1 VPTHN
6 VGMTGTH
13 GDLAERLARA
23 GVTEREAE
31 VLSAV
36 AERLRNREIAERLYL
51 SVRTVESHVAA
62 LMRKLGVADRT
73 ALAALGADLRRAS
86 RADAALPAPL
96 TSLVGREDEIGE
108 LSSLAGEHRLVT
120 LVGPAGVGKTRLAL
134 SVASNHTEAFPDG
147 VRLADLAPVRVDLVG
162 DTIARALGVVPQP
175 GWSVRDVLRE
185 TAGGMRS
192 LLLVDNCEHV
202 VAEAA
207 EIIADL
213 LSIGDGLKV
222 LATSREPLGVPGEV
236 SYQVRTLP
244 VPDPGDA
251 ADAEAVGGYDA
262 VRLFAERAATAS
274 PGFRLTEANAP
285 AVAAL
290 CRRLDG
296 LPLAIELAASRVRSF
311 EPAQLVEHLD
321 HRFELLSGGAR
332 TALPRQRTLRGAIDW
347 SYDLLDEDERA
358 LFDRLG
364 VFPADFDY
372 GAARAICGADG
383 RADGADGGAD
393 AVIALLPRLVDKS
406 LVSTLGRGTR
416 RYRLLE
422 TLRAYA
428 AQRLAVSGT
437 GPASER
443 RHATHY
449 LAVAEQA
456 AGMLRTAEQRSWL
469 GRLNTEQPNLR
480 AALAFSVTA
489 RDVEDAW
496 RWIAALQRFWEIT
509 GQRREAEEW
518 IKRTLAL
525 GDPPPTSAVVA
536 GVAAASLVLQP
547 SDSRVAFDLARRATR
562 LAADLDDVTRARAAR
577 ALGMGAI
584 WVQPELV
591 LPALQEA
598 LAGFG
603 DDEPWERAV
612 TLQCLAQAVGDLGE
626 GLRRGRESASLFR
639 QVGDH
644 MFAANTLFIMAQR
657 AMYAG
662 VADDEVHGWLT
673 ESRAL
678 AEAAGSEED
687 QVHASVGFGQ
697 LAQLRGDLDHAAQL
711 MAECLPRLRRRGDQ
725 RCAGRALYVLGERA
739 REQRQ
744 LDRAEELL
752 GASVRA
758 ITLAGQS
765 FVLVNALEALAA
777 VISDQDRQR
786 TAAVLLGVA
795 DSAREVASA
804 HMRPLRAPDEA
815 LRRSLVAVLGAAD
828 FDTAHGEGERLS
840 PTQALDLVSDGERG
854 RSG

>member
-1 VPTHN
+1 
-6 VGMTGTH
+6 MTSTR

-31 VLSAV
+31 VLAAV

-62 LMRKLGVADRT
+62 LMRKLGVADRA
-73 ALAALGADLRRAS
+73 ALARLGAELRRTP
-86 RADAALPAPL
+86 RAGAALPAPL

-108 LSSLAGEHRLVT
+108 LSSLVDAHRLVT

-134 SVASNHTEAFPDG
+134 SVASNHAEAFPDG
-147 VRLADLAPVRVDLVG
+147 VRLADLAPVGVDLVG

-175 GWSVRDVLRE
+175 GWSLRDVLRE

-213 LSIGDGLKV
+213 LTTGDGLKV
-222 LATSREPLGVPGEV
+222 LGTSREPLGVPGEV
-236 SYQVRTLP
+236 SYPVRTLP
-244 VPDPGDA
+244 VPEPGDV
-251 ADAEAVGGYDA
+251 AEAVRGYDA

-274 PGFRLTEANAP
+274 RGFTLTDANAP

-347 SYDLLDEDERA
+347 SYDLLDDDERA

-372 GAARAICGADG
+372 EAARAICGADG
-383 RADGADGGAD
+383 GTDGSADGGAD
-393 AVIALLPRLVDKS
+393 AVITLLPRLVDKS
-406 LVSTLGRGTR
+406 LVSTVGRGTR

-422 TLRAYA
+422 TIRAYA

-437 GPASER
+437 GPASAR

-469 GRLNTEQPNLR
+469 GRLSTEQPNLR
-480 AALAFSVTA
+480 TAQAFSVTA
-489 RDVEDAW
+489 GDAEDAW

-509 GQRREAEEW
+509 GQRREADEW
-518 IKRTLAL
+518 IQRTLAL
-525 GDPPPTSAVVA
+525 GDPPATPAVVA
-536 GVAAASLVLQP
+536 GLAAASMVLQP
-547 SDSRVAFDLARRATR
+547 SDSRMAFDLARRATR
-562 LAADLDDVTRARAAR
+562 LAADLDDVTKARAAR

-584 WVQPELV
+584 WIRPELV
-591 LPALQEA
+591 LPALHEA

-603 DDEPWERAV
+603 DDAPWERAV
-612 TLQCLAQAVGDLGE
+612 TLQGLAQATGDLRE
-626 GLRRGRESASLFR
+626 GLRRGQESASLFR
-639 QVGDH
+639 EVGDH

-662 VADDEVHGWLT
+662 IADEEVHAWLT
-673 ESRAL
+673 ESQAL

-687 QVHASVGFGQ
+687 LVHASVGFGQ

-725 RCAGRALYVLGERA
+725 RCTGRALYVLGERA
-739 REQRQ
+739 REQQ
-744 LDRAEELL
+744 QFDRAEELL
-752 GASVRA
+752 GASIRA

-777 VISDQDRQR
+777 VACDQDRPR
-786 TAAVLLGVA
+786 TAVVLLGVA
-795 DSAREVASA
+795 DGARETASA
-804 HMRPLRAPDEA
+804 HMRPLRAPDET
-815 LRRSLVAVLGAAD
+815 LRRSLVKALGTAD
-828 FDTAHGEGERLS
+828 FDTAHAEGGRLS
-840 PTQALDLVSDGERG
+840 PTQALELVSAGERDRPG
-854 RSG
+854 

>member
-1 VPTHN
+1 
-6 VGMTGTH
+6 MTGTQ
-13 GDLAERLARA
+13 GDMAERLARA
-23 GVTEREAE
+23 GVTQREAE
-31 VLSAV
+31 VLAAV

-73 ALAALGADLRRAS
+73 ALAGLGAELRRTP
-86 RADAALPAPL
+86 RPDAVLPTPL
-96 TSLVGREDEIGE
+96 TSLVGRQEEIGE
-108 LSSLAGEHRLVT
+108 LSSLVDEHRLVT

-134 SVASNHTEAFPDG
+134 GVAANHADPFPDG
-147 VRLADLAPVRVDLVG
+147 VRLADLAPVEEDLAG

-175 GWSVRDVLRE
+175 GSSLRDMLRE
-185 TAGGMRS
+185 TVGGMRC

-213 LSIGDGLKV
+213 LTAGDGLTV

-244 VPDPGDA
+244 VPDLGDA
-251 ADAEAVGGYDA
+251 AEAGAVGGFDA

-311 EPAQLVEHLD
+311 EPEQLVEHLD

-347 SYDLLDEDERA
+347 SYDLLDDDERA

-372 GAARAICGADG
+372 EAARAVFGVDG
-383 RADGADGGAD
+383 GTAGGAD
-393 AVIALLPRLVDKS
+393 AVITLLPRLVDKS

-422 TLRAYA
+422 TIRAYA

-437 GPASER
+437 GPALGR
-443 RHATHY
+443 RHAAHY
-449 LAVAEQA
+449 LAVAEEA

-469 GRLNTEQPNLR
+469 DRLNAEQSNVR
-480 AALAFSVTA
+480 AALAFCVA
-489 RDVEDAW
+489 AGDAEDAW
-496 RWIAALQRFWEIT
+496 RWVAALQRFWEIT
-509 GQRREAEEW
+509 GQRREADEW
-518 IKRTLAL
+518 IQRTLAL
-525 GDPPPTSAVVA
+525 GDPPPTAAVVS
-536 GVAAASLVLQP
+536 GLAAASLVLQP
-547 SDSRVAFDLARRATR
+547 SDSRTAFDLARRATR
-562 LAADLDDVTRARAAR
+562 LAADLDDVTKARAAR

-584 WVQPELV
+584 WIHPELV
-591 LPALQEA
+591 LPALHEA
-598 LAGFG
+598 LARFG
-603 DDEPWERAV
+603 DDEPWERAA
-612 TLQCLAQAVGDLGE
+612 TLQCLAQATGDLAE
-626 GLRRGRESASLFR
+626 GLQRGRESVSLFR
-639 QVGDH
+639 GVGDH

-662 VADDEVHGWLT
+662 NADDEVHGWLT
-673 ESRAL
+673 ESQAL
-678 AEAAGSEED
+678 ADAAGSEED

-711 MAECLPRLRRRGDQ
+711 MAECLPRLRRRGDR
-725 RCAGRALYVLGERA
+725 RCTGRALYVLGESA

-752 GASVRA
+752 GASIRA

-777 VISDQDRQR
+777 VVADQDRPR
-786 TAAVLLGVA
+786 TAASLLGVA
-795 DSAREVASA
+795 DTAREAASA
-804 HMRPLRAPDEA
+804 HMRPLRAPDA
-815 LRRSLVAVLGAAD
+815 GLHRSLEDVLGAVD
-828 FDTAHGEGERLS
+828 FRTAHAEGQRLS
-840 PTQALDLVSDGERG
+840 PTRALDLVSAGGTTDGPPTWNPW
-854 RSG
+854 